1 MVSGT
6 EKKALE
12 VIYEAGKDT
21 TSHKVSRFL
30 GMDTG
35 YARLL
40 CMNLA
45 RKDYVDFKQSGLFR
59 ITNKGKM
66 VFDKAATV
74 KPEATGQRV
83 RFKRL
88 SEERLGW
95 DILSNVRS
103 GRSAAPTFHKPD
115 QEELTWTTSK
125 VDRSGKHFSKVGGG
139 IRVGKLLTEATHP
152 CAFCKG
158 KGEKPKG
165 TKCNVCRG
173 SGVIS
178 IDPPAVVCAYCKGR
192 GDDKPRSRITCTVC
206 RGKGFVSVKEPI
218 KGCSRCRGTGA
229 EPNNKLPC
237 LECRGKGVIS
247 NKIPMRQ
254 TVPSEPNFHHRI
266 RFQMEQKERRM
277 ELPAKQKRNPTASE
291 IEVLKVYYE
300 SKRQKRSLNVS
311 SYTKMTPAYL
321 GMMVRSLVENGFLAA
336 IGTRRYEITHKG
348 IELLEGKTNHR
359 KVDGSRA

>member
-12 VIYEAGKDT
+12 VIYEAGGDT
-21 TSHKVSRFL
+21 TSHKVSRQL

-40 CMNLA
+40 CMSLA
-45 RKDYVDFKQSGLFR
+45 RKDYVDLKQSGLFR

-66 VFDKAATV
+66 VFDKIATV

-103 GRSAAPTFHKPD
+103 GRSAAPTFHKPG
-115 QEELTWTTSK
+115 QEELIWTTSK
-125 VDRSGKHFSKVGGG
+125 VDSSGKRFSKGGAG
-139 IRVGKLLTEATHP
+139 IRVGKLLTEANHP

-165 TKCNVCRG
+165 TICPVCRG
-173 SGVIS
+173 GREIS
-178 IDPPAVVCAYCKGR
+178 IAPPGVVCAYCKGR
-192 GDDKPRSRITCTVC
+192 GQEKPRSNITCTVC

-218 KGCSRCRGTGA
+218 EGCSRCRGTGA

-247 NKIPMRQ
+247 KKIPLKDAVPFKPAFDRQ
-254 TVPSEPNFHHRI
+254 I
-266 RFQMEQKERRM
+266 KFQMEQKERRM
-277 ELPAKQKRNPTASE
+277 ELPAKRKRNPTASE
-291 IEVLKVYYE
+291 IEVLEVYYE
-300 SKRQKRSLNVS
+300 SKRQARSLKVS
-311 SYTKMTPAYL
+311 NYVGMSPAYVE
-321 GMMVRSLVENGFLAA
+321 MMVRSLVENGFLITVAP
-336 IGTRRYEITHKG
+336 RRYEITHKG
-348 IELLEGKTNHR
+348 IELLEGKTNHL
-359 KVDGSRA
+359 KTDGFRA